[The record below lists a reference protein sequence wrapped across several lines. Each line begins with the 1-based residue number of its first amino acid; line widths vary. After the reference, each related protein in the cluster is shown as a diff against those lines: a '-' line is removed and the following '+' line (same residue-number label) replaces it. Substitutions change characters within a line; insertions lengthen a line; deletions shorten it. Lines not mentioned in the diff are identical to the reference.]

1 MSLPMRHVTVG
12 VMIWGNCC
20 LSAAHTGVGAAAS
33 CVTVAGSE
41 VSTEGHA
48 RVPLGAGAV
57 EVYL

>member
-1 MSLPMRHVTVG
+1 MRHVTVG

-20 LSAAHTGVGAAAS
+20 LSAAQTSVGAAAS

-48 RVPLGAGAV
+48 RVPLGAGPV